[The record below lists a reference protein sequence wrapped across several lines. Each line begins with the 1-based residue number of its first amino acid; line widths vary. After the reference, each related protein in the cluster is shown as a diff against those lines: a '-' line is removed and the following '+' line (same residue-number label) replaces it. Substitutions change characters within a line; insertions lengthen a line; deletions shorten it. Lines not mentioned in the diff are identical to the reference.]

1 MDIKA
6 IQFDKDGLVPAIA
19 QDANSGAVLMQA
31 YMNAEALNKTLETGQ
46 AHYYSRSR
54 KKLWRKG
61 EESGHTQSV
70 VKVLYDCDGDSI
82 LLQVVQ
88 TGPACHT
95 NNQTCFFNEM
105 KVNRQ
110 STDGDHALFAPSA
123 VLYDIAATIKDR
135 KVNPQE
141 GSYTN
146 YLFDKGVDKI
156 CKKVGEEASETII
169 AAKNKDNVELANE
182 ISDLLFHL
190 LVLCENQ
197 GLEIDGVFKVLA
209 ERHSAPRKR
218 EYKK

>member
-1 MDIKA
+1 MIDIKDVK
-6 IQFDKDGLVPAIA
+6 FDENGLVPAIA
-19 QDANSGAVLMQA
+19 QSAATGEVLMQA
-31 YMNAEALNKTLETGQ
+31 YMNKDALEKTLKTGQ

-70 VKVLYDCDGDSI
+70 VSVLLDCDGDSI
-82 LLQVVQ
+82 LLKVDQ

-95 NNQTCFFNEM
+95 NNPTCFYRELKAFGEAY
-105 KVNRQ
+105 
-110 STDGDHALFAPSA
+110 GAG
-123 VLYDIAATIKDR
+123 VLYDIVKTIKDR
-135 KVNPQE
+135 KAQPE
-141 GSYTN
+141 AGSYTN

-169 AAKNKDNVELANE
+169 AAKNKDNNELANE
-182 ISDLLFHL
+182 IGDLIFHL

-197 GLEIDGVFKVLA
+197 GLDISEVFKVLS

-218 EYKK
+218 EYK